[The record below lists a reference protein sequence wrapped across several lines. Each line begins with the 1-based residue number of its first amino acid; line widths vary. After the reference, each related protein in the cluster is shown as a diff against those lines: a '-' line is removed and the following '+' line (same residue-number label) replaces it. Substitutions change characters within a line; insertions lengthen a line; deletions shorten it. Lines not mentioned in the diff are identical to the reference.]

1 MSAEETGGRK
11 RGLARGLS
19 ALLGDT
25 VIEDAAPAAAVGDIR
40 MMPIERLHP
49 GRYQPRRHFDEEA
62 LAQLAASLRER
73 GVVQPIL
80 VRPVDDGRFEIVA
93 GERRW
98 RAAQIARLHEV
109 PVIVRHMADHDALEI
124 ALVENIQRQDL
135 TPLEEAEGYRRLMG
149 EFSYTQEELGRVIG
163 KSRAHV
169 ANMLRLL
176 NLPDAVKEMLDDGR
190 LTMGHARAIATA
202 EDPASLARRIV
213 DRGLT
218 VRNAEDL
225 ARGDAEKRAGR
236 DGSRKPAGGRPRK
249 AAGDAAPT
257 AAAGTKDA
265 DTLRLEEDLSE
276 TLGLKVTITPSSP
289 QAGMLSVSY
298 GSLEDL
304 DDLLARLTSRG

>member
-25 VIEDAAPAAAVGDIR
+25 AIEDAAPAAATADVR
-40 MMPIERLHP
+40 MMPVERLRP

-62 LAQLAASLRER
+62 LSQLAASLRER

-80 VRPVDDGRFEIVA
+80 VRPLDDGGFEIVA

-98 RAAQIARLHEV
+98 RAAQLARLHEV

-135 TPLEEAEGYRRLMG
+135 TPLEEADGYRRLMG

-176 NLPDAVKEMLDDGR
+176 NLPEAVKEMLDDGR
-190 LTMGHARAIATA
+190 LSMGHARAIATA
-202 EDPASLARRIV
+202 DDPSALAKRIV

-218 VRNAEDL
+218 VREAETL
-225 ARGDAEKRAGR
+225 ARGEAEKRANREGAQ
-236 DGSRKPAGGRPRK
+236 RKPVGGRPRRAD
-249 AAGDAAPT
+249 AAGSSV
-257 AAAGTKDA
+257 KDS

-276 TLGLKVTITPSSP
+276 SLGLKVSINPVSPTAGSMTI
-289 QAGMLSVSY
+289 AY

-304 DDLLARLTSRG
+304 DDLLARLGGRG

>member
-25 VIEDAAPAAAVGDIR
+25 AIEDAAPAAATADVR
-40 MMPIERLHP
+40 MMPVERLRP

-62 LAQLAASLRER
+62 LSQLAASLRER

-80 VRPVDDGRFEIVA
+80 VRPLDDGGFEIVA

-98 RAAQIARLHEV
+98 RAAQLARLHEV

-135 TPLEEAEGYRRLMG
+135 TPLEEADGYRRLMG

-190 LTMGHARAIATA
+190 LSMGHARAIATA
-202 EDPASLARRIV
+202 EDPSALAKRIA

-218 VRNAEDL
+218 VREAETL
-225 ARGDAEKRAGR
+225 ARGEAEKRATR
-236 DGSRKPAGGRPRK
+236 DGSQRKPVGGRPRRAE
-249 AAGDAAPT
+249 AAG
-257 AAAGTKDA
+257 GSTKDS

-276 TLGLKVTITPSSP
+276 SLGLKVSINPISPTAGSMTI
-289 QAGMLSVSY
+289 AY
-298 GSLEDL
+298 RSLEDL
-304 DDLLARLTSRG
+304 DDLLARLGGRG